1 MGPSHAL
8 AQQARLQRR
17 RDGADARQL
26 HAARADAP
34 ADLRLRAARRA
45 PRADGEP
52 VRQLRPSS
60 PPAPA
65 RRWNARGGISAHR
78 GSDDEQQ
85 LWPRHPRRCGLKMA
99 RASMRA
105 DTRCYLGSHSDGALL
120 VPVPHTICAGSARR
134 ETRASL
140 SSVLCIHTNAKASD
154 LGRAWL
160 EVARMAEEARLWL
173 WFH

>member
-1 MGPSHAL
+1 MGASAARGDARRAPAPPSHAL

-65 RRWNARGGISAHR
+65 RRWNARGGVQTR
-78 GSDDEQQ
+78 GVT
-85 LWPRHPRRCGLKMA
+85 WA
-99 RASMRA
+99 R
-105 DTRCYLGSHSDGALL
+105 TR
-120 VPVPHTICAGSARR
+120 T
-134 ETRASL
+134 EL
-140 SSVLCIHTNAKASD
+140 S
-154 LGRAWL
+154 
-160 EVARMAEEARLWL
+160 
-173 WFH
+173 